1 MLKLAVVVIFIIVAI
16 VCICGGGPAGGAY
29 DSYVGGKHW
38 QDPGAFANGFK
49 GVCSVFVTAAF
60 SFAGTELVGLA
71 ATETPN
77 PRKAMPAA
85 VKQTF
90 WRITLIYI
98 TSLTVIGLAVPYDNE
113 KLTSTSPFVIMLDLA
128 RIKGLNHLLNVTI
141 CISVLSIGLSCV
153 YAGSRTLTALAETG
167 YAPRCFCY
175 VDKASRPL
183 WSVIAILAFGP
194 LAYINLANVGGAVFD
209 WLIALSG
216 LSTLFS
222 WLSICITHIRFRRA
236 WKVQGHSVEELPFRA
251 MGGIYGSILGSVL
264 IVLVL
269 IAQFYIAVWPLGG
282 TDSPGAA
289 AKAFFLSYLAAP
301 IVLGF
306 WIVGFLW
313 KRTWP
318 RRAHEI
324 DLDTGR
330 KSWLTVEEM
339 RAYRAERAAAPW
351 YIRTYRLLFSG

>member
-1 MLKLAVVVIFIIVAI
+1 
-16 VCICGGGPAGGAY
+16 
-29 DSYVGGKHW
+29 
-38 QDPGAFANGFK
+38 
-49 GVCSVFVTAAF
+49 VFVTAAF

-90 WRITLIYI
+90 WRITLIYV
-98 TSLTVIGLAVPYDNE
+98 TSLTVIGLAVPWNNPRLKD
-113 KLTSTSPFVIMLDLA
+113 TSPFVVLMDLA
-128 RIKGLNHLLNVTI
+128 HIKGLNHLLNITI

-167 YAPRCFCY
+167 YAPKIFAY

-183 WSVIAILAFGP
+183 WSVVAILLFAP
-194 LAYINLANVGGAVFD
+194 LAFINCADVGDAVFN
-209 WLIALSG
+209 WLVALSG

-236 WKVQGHSVEELPFRA
+236 WKVQGHSLEELPFRA
-251 MGGIYGSILGSVL
+251 LGGIYGSALGAFL

-282 TDSPGAA
+282 SESPGKAA
-289 AKAFFLSYLAAP
+289 EAFFLSYLAAP
-301 IVLGF
+301 VVIGF
-306 WIVGFLW
+306 WIVGYIW
-313 KRTWP
+313 KRGTP

-339 RAYRAERAAAPW
+339 RAWRAERAAAPW
-351 YIRTYRLLFSG
+351 YVRLYRILFAG